1 MAMEGEPREQRR
13 MQVQIFGTKGCSDT
27 RKALRF
33 FKERRI
39 QVHFVD
45 LRQRAASKGELRR
58 FVQKFGTDAV
68 VDRSSKRFRS
78 LGLHAAHYGDEKW
91 LEILEEEPLILA
103 TPLVRCEN
111 RLTVGHAEE
120 SWKEWT
126 GR

>member
-1 MAMEGEPREQRR
+1 
-13 MQVQIFGTKGCSDT
+13 MQVQIFGTKGCADT

-39 QVHFVD
+39 TVHFVD

-68 VDRSSKRFRS
+68 IDRESKRFRS
-78 LGLHAAHYGDEKW
+78 LGLHTAHYGEEKW
-91 LEILEEEPLILA
+91 LEILEEEPRILR
-103 TPLVRCEN
+103 TPLVRFEH
-111 RLTVGHAEE
+111 RLTVGHDEE
-120 SWKEWT
+120 SWKEWA